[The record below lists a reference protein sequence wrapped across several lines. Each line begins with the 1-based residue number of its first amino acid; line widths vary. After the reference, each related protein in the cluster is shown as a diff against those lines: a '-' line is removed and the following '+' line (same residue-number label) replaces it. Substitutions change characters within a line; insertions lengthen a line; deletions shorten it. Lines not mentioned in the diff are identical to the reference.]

1 MQPDADD
8 PETVER
14 LARALDAQGLEV
26 AATAIRRL
34 RLRAADLASK
44 LDRARAEADD
54 ARARLHV
61 ERSTAQARLSET
73 ELALLALLQAV
84 ETGDAQ
90 ALALA
95 REQASEA
102 LGRDELAHALRPG
115 VASRS

>member
-1 MQPDADD
+1 MLDDAEAMDQ
-8 PETVER
+8 
-14 LARALDAQGLEV
+14 LARALDAQGLDV

-34 RLRAADLASK
+34 RLRVANVEAR
-44 LDRARAEADD
+44 LDRACTETDD

-61 ERSTAQARLSET
+61 ERGTAQARLSET

-102 LGRDELAHALRPG
+102 LGRDELAHAVRPG